1 MENFLLHRKVI
12 TSKKK
17 REFKRKVFLFICS
30 FSELLL
36 DYFSTIISTT
46 IEIASK
52 MLRGGES
59 ALN

>member
-12 TSKKK
+12 TSKK
-17 REFKRKVFLFICS
+17 REFKRKVLLFICS
-30 FSELLL
+30 SSELLL